1 MNAQKFKFELVAAA
15 ICLALFAWV
24 WRIEAPGG
32 RLSITETE
40 QYLHAISTQIK
51 GLEPAERDDF
61 FARIRD
67 FAANDD
73 GQPVYMLNLMRY
85 FEQVR
90 PGPGIAADF
99 KGTPA
104 QSNAYYEDN
113 VLPIAIKTG
122 SAPLFAGNV
131 NERNVVGGVAGED
144 RWSRIIVMRYPSR
157 RAFLTL
163 LSDPRYAEFANY
175 KLNALH
181 LGLVPVRGEMSVPDL
196 RLAAGGALLILFL
209 LLAWMRALRGNQ
221 GKE

>member
-1 MNAQKFKFELVAAA
+1 MNIQKFKFELLTAA
-15 ICLALFAWV
+15 IFLALFAWV

-32 RLSITETE
+32 RLSAAETD
-40 QYLHAISTQIK
+40 QYLQAIGNQIK

-61 FARIRD
+61 FARVRD

-85 FEQVR
+85 FDKVR
-90 PGPGIAADF
+90 AGPGIAPDF
-99 KGTPA
+99 EGSPA
-104 QSNAYYEDN
+104 QSNAYYEDH
-113 VLPIAIKTG
+113 VLPIAIKSG
-122 SAPLFAGNV
+122 AAPLFAGNV
-131 NERNVVGGVAGED
+131 SERNVGGGEAGED

-163 LSDPRYAEFANY
+163 LSDPRYAEFASY
-175 KLNALH
+175 KLSALH

-196 RLAAGGALLILFL
+196 RLAVGGALLIVFL
-209 LLAWMRALRGNQ
+209 SLAWLRALRRNP